1 VEDDTMASILIVDDN
16 ENLRD
21 LYEMELQ
28 EDGYEVTLASDG
40 DDALK
45 KVRLKKPDLIVLD
58 IAMPNMDGIQC
69 MRELL
74 AEHKIIPVILH
85 TAFAQYKDNYLTW
98 PANAY
103 IVKSGDLTELK
114 DKIRELLDV
123 FGASAE
129 QQATGTIPV

>member
-1 VEDDTMASILIVDDN
+1 MAHLLIVEDN
-16 ENLRD
+16 ENLRE
-21 LYEMELQ
+21 LYEIELK
-28 EDGYEVTLASDG
+28 EDGYQVSLAEDG
-40 DDALK
+40 VQALDA
-45 KVRLKKPDLIVLD
+45 VRRDKPDLIVLD

-103 IVKSGDLTELK
+103 VVKSGDLTELK
-114 DKIRELLDV
+114 EKIEELLAI
-123 FGASAE
+123 FSRPALTTS
-129 QQATGTIPV
+129 IPV